1 MNLLD
6 EVDVELMISNFKG
19 FLVKFVE
26 MDELEILDEKWTIN
40 AKLKNPFGKILSK
53 KNNFE
58 LVQNIEKYIK
68 KLNIIYIKK

>member
-26 MDELEILDEKWTIN
+26 MDELEILDEK
-40 AKLKNPFGKILSK
+40 
-53 KNNFE
+53 
-58 LVQNIEKYIK
+58 
-68 KLNIIYIKK
+68 